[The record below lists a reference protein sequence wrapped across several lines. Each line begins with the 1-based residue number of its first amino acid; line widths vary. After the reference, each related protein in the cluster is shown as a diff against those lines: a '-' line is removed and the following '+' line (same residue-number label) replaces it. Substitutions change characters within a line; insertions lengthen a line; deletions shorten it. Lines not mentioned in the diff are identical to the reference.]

1 MRLYVE
7 KEECNKLQDVED
19 NIDIIRNIV
28 YYMSVNCKS
37 MIVGH
42 DIQSEYREIEYY
54 LKIASQKTQKLKLAM
69 EKELERN

>member
-42 DIQSEYREIEYY
+42 DIQGEYREIEHY
-54 LKIASQKTQKLKLAM
+54 LKIASQKTRKLKLAM